1 MRTTGDATRSRRV
14 GGGFTL
20 PELLTVLLLLSL
32 GVTFLVPTARRLVDR
47 MAVLA
52 AREAVV
58 GMLVRVRAQAVAA
71 GGAEL
76 ELDPARNRVEVLE
89 APGAGG
95 SIDLA
100 REFGVELGPAGAAA
114 SRLRFDPLGLGRTA
128 NRTLEF
134 RRGRVADTLTISAY
148 GRVRR

>member
-1 MRTTGDATRSRRV
+1 MRYPGDATRPRRV
-14 GGGFTL
+14 GGGFTV

-32 GVTFLVPTARRLVDR
+32 GVSVLAPTARRLVDR

-58 GMLVRVRAQAVAA
+58 GMIVRARAQAVAV

-76 ELDPARNRVEVLE
+76 ELDPVGNRVAVLE
-89 APGAGG
+89 VAGSAG
-95 SIDLA
+95 SIDLD
-100 REFGVELGPAGAAA
+100 REFGVDLGPDGAAA
-114 SRLRFDPLGLGRTA
+114 TRLRFDPLGLGRAA
-128 NRTLEF
+128 NRTLEL

>member
-1 MRTTGDATRSRRV
+1 MRYAGDATRPRRV
-14 GGGFTL
+14 GGGFTV

-32 GVTFLVPTARRLVDR
+32 GVAFLVPAARRLVDR
-47 MAVLA
+47 MAVVA

-58 GMLVRVRAQAVAA
+58 GMIVRARARAVAV

-89 APGAGG
+89 AAGG
-95 SIDLA
+95 GRSIDLA
-100 REFGVELGPAGAAA
+100 RQFGVELGPAGAAT

-128 NRTLEF
+128 SRTLEF